1 MFDLNICDEL
11 NKFLREIRKELK
23 NKGYNKTIS
32 KTNQNL
38 GGLHIQYTNEYY
50 TKPHGNIMFEI
61 EKDMINNTLKT
72 RLWYIENNRKNVKD
86 IRLADIKDLC

>member
-32 KTNQNL
+32 RTNQHL
-38 GGLHIQYTNEYY
+38 GGLHIQYTSELY